1 MRLALVPL
9 VFSILLGACA
19 GAGSQE
25 PQIFAEDAVG
35 CLAPPD
41 PGSAGE
47 GSLALLVDRAEV
59 IAMVSV
65 TKAERTY
72 GGYKDRVGARRLT
85 LRTLESLKGTAP
97 AEFVVDDGPC
107 PMFVATEGES
117 FVALLTATSGI
128 GTGLRPIGLP
138 VSALRA
144 TPARTIAQ
152 LVSDIRAIRPL
163 DGDARALF
171 AKYGWTVTSTEGSG
185 EFDLPPLAQFPMAGR
200 QIRGAVPAIM
210 GSLDRYATL
219 SDDVGLDMRV
229 AAGQHVERLSFWLD
243 RKPPEYAEA
252 TRFGHVVIFERRIVA
267 AWITVFPQGGPFSVR
282 DRTAVLASSGAPASF
297 PPGNRFPNGVN
308 VAKAY
313 DLARATSVSYK
324 TGAGQNGSIT
334 DASRVRALAN
344 ALDMTLP
351 TTQAVW
357 DRNGTP
363 TTYYLHFDFGTSSV
377 SLQYEASDGTLNV
390 LADGYSVRP
399 GSSFASLISAIR

>member
-1 MRLALVPL
+1 MRLTLASLVAC
-9 VFSILLGACA
+9 ILLGACV
-19 GAGSQE
+19 GGVGSQQ
-25 PQIFAEDAVG
+25 PQIFEDLAA
-35 CLAPPD
+35 CLAPAD

-47 GSLALLVDRAEV
+47 GSLAVLVDRAEL
-59 IAMVSV
+59 IATVSV

-72 GGYKDRVGARRLT
+72 IGYKDRVGARRLT

-97 AEFVVDDGPC
+97 TEFVVDDGPC
-107 PMFVATEGES
+107 PMLVATEGET

-128 GTGLRPIGLP
+128 GAGLKPIGLP
-138 VSALRA
+138 ASALRA
-144 TPARTIAQ
+144 TSTRTLAQ
-152 LVSDIRAIRPL
+152 LASNIRAIRPL

-171 AKYGWTVTSTEGSG
+171 AKYGWTVTSAEGSG
-185 EFDLPPLAQFPMAGR
+185 EFDLPPLAQFPMASR
-200 QIRGAVPAIM
+200 EIRGAVPAIM

-252 TRFGHVVIFERRIVA
+252 TRFGHVLIFERRIVA

-282 DRTAVLASSGAPASF
+282 DRTSVLASSGAPASF
-297 PPGNRFPNGVN
+297 PPVNRFPNGVN
-308 VAKAY
+308 VAQAY
-313 DLARATSVSYK
+313 DLARAMSVAYK
-324 TGAGQNGSIT
+324 TGTGKNGRVA
-334 DASRVRALAN
+334 DASRIRALADS
-344 ALDMTLP
+344 LDTALP
-351 TTQAVW
+351 TTQAIW

-377 SLQYEASDGTLNV
+377 SLQYEASDGTLTV

-399 GSSFASLISAIR
+399 GASFASLISSIP